1 VKTAVYLLVAVAFA
15 SCIKKD
21 KGKFTSA
28 KGHYVNYINIS
39 DTNRIIHLGDTIK
52 FSFTTPHQI
61 KNSAGEQFSFKSAYH
76 ENSFLLY
83 QYIDSLKRFY
93 PPQLGFYYGNVD
105 NTKRRSYFTF
115 ADSSYLDYFIA
126 KDTGVYF
133 VHFVGPTELILH
145 LNDKDAVWLKCLDSF
160 PIADAHLDLT
170 LPLDPNVA
178 TTLTKPSMQGMG
190 YYCWRVVP

>member
-1 VKTAVYLLVAVAFA
+1 VKTAVYLLVAIAFA

-39 DTNRIIHLGDTIK
+39 DTNRIIHLDDTIK

-61 KNSAGEQFSFKSAYH
+61 TSSAGEQFSFKSAYH
-76 ENSFLLY
+76 ENSIL
-83 QYIDSLKRFY
+83 IDRYYASEGKFY
-93 PPQLGFYYGNVD
+93 GAENGFYYGNID
-105 NTKRRSYFTF
+105 NTKGRSYFSF
-115 ADSSYLDYFIA
+115 ADSQYVDYFIGR
-126 KDTGVYF
+126 DTGV
-133 VHFVGPTELILH
+133 HFVWFAGSTELILH
-145 LNDKDAVWLKCLDSF
+145 LNDKDAVWLNCLDSF
-160 PIADAHLDLT
+160 PVADAHLDLT

-178 TTLTKPSMQGMG
+178 TTLTKPTMQGMG